1 MEHKIDESQ
10 SFITDKIV
18 QVYEEHYPNKAVY
31 KSRGRDDRNNKV
43 VDVIAGNNASKT
55 ETVEH
60 DEGTKIDFRFTESGL
75 EKKVKKSLGISTST
89 GSQSSG
95 GRPSRDVSTRGRY
108 NGDDDDEDKEE
119 ERRRRRRSGSRSE
132 GKSMDLMGVN
142 SDGSI
147 TMMPPFTKEEA
158 QYDVDISNPYHCGD
172 CVHYVEGGG
181 CTLVQGEIE
190 PEGYCENFFAEVGMF
205 GSQFSD
211 PVLNLKLWGDDYS
224 MGMKDIDEFIDQ
236 VEEALENK

>member
-1 MEHKIDESQ
+1 MEHKIDEDQ
-10 SFITDKIV
+10 TFITDKIV
-18 QVYEEHYPNKAVY
+18 QVYEEYYPNEDVY
-31 KSRGRDDRNNKV
+31 KKRSRDNRNNKV
-43 VDVIAGNNASKT
+43 VDVIAGKNVSKT

-60 DEGTKIDFRFTESGL
+60 GDGTKIDFRFTRDGVES
-75 EKKVKKSLGISTST
+75 KVKDALGIEPSKS
-89 GSQSSG
+89 GHSG
-95 GRPSRDVSTRGRY
+95 GDRPKRDVSTRGRY
-108 NGDDDDEDKEE
+108 NGDNDDEDEEE

-158 QYDVDISNPYHCGD
+158 QYETHTPHSYQCKD
-172 CVHYVEGGG
+172 CVHFVEGGG
-181 CTLVQGEIE
+181 CTLVQGEID
-190 PEGYCENFFAEVGMF
+190 PDAHCENFFAEVGMF

-224 MGMKDIDEFIDQ
+224 MSMRDIDEFIDQ